1 VGRRRSLRVSLSSCL
16 DFFVGQA
23 LPRLTPIRQAESKLC
38 ILCAASRLASGVC
51 ERVPFPR
58 TIDSEK
64 TFMKPIQVV
73 LVSLVLLSVSLVML
87 GAAAPSY
94 PAGQNWTN
102 YVRIGAYGLQPNNTG
117 EIVASAEASHV
128 FGIEVDNDIPGRYES
143 FVNPEE
149 KLKAI
154 HDVAE
159 TAHRAGN
166 RAFVYI
172 AGTEC
177 ITANADATPHTLAKE
192 HPDWLQRKITGEPA
206 IFGGG
211 SAFWIRKGD
220 EDVWVTPYAS
230 EWRKIYMRRVR
241 QIAGT
246 GIDGIYVDIPYWMTH
261 FDGWEDTW
269 ASFDDHTVAAFKK
282 ETGLDAKK
290 DLKLGDFS
298 DPNFRKWVE
307 FRIRTFTD
315 FMQEI
320 DENAKSVNPEIK
332 TIPEIYPGIEEAAVR
347 VGADV
352 YSLYGVVDAIAHEY
366 SSGSGGHMASARN
379 PLDWF
384 QYQVGMHSFR
394 AFAQGKA
401 TWILNYSWDGDKN
414 VDAREAMMN
423 LAMSEIMAGA
433 NFWDAPGH
441 SMAGSNDL
449 PTRKTILSWIQAHE
463 KTFYSPRAPAHPV
476 GVYFSPDTR
485 NIYADE
491 FIRSYRGILILL
503 MRKHWEFEVVT
514 PRTLADFKGE
524 TLVLPDVRILHDQEK
539 DWLREFVEK
548 GHTLAITGTDATQ
561 LGEAPNVLR
570 FPKNPGKDYMSAMES
585 NFERADPDS
594 QAEFLKSLKNTSEVE
609 VTASPMVAT
618 SIAAVEGSSH
628 IFFAN
633 FAGLRGRV
641 NPVQTPQTG
650 VRVGIAR
657 AGKGKAFFLPF
668 LGDVQEVSGVH
679 QSDGRTSYTLPAI
692 TRGAVF
698 WYESGAAKQTKP

>member
-1 VGRRRSLRVSLSSCL
+1 
-16 DFFVGQA
+16 
-23 LPRLTPIRQAESKLC
+23 
-38 ILCAASRLASGVC
+38 
-51 ERVPFPR
+51 
-58 TIDSEK
+58 
-64 TFMKPIQVV
+64 MKPIQVGF
-73 LVSLVLLSVSLVML
+73 VSLALLSVSLLML
-87 GAAAPSY
+87 GAASY

-102 YVRIGAYGLQPNNTG
+102 YVRIGAYGLQLNNTDK
-117 EIVASAEASHV
+117 IVADARASNV

-159 TAHRAGN
+159 KAHRAGN
-166 RAFVYI
+166 YAFVYI

-177 ITANADATPHTLAKE
+177 ITAKADTTPHTLAKE

-211 SAFWIRKGD
+211 TAFWIRKGD

-230 EWRKIYMRRVR
+230 EWRKIYMQRVR
-241 QIAGT
+241 QIAAT

-315 FMQEI
+315 FMHEI
-320 DENAKSVNPEIK
+320 DENAKLVNPAIK

-352 YSLYGVVDAIAHEY
+352 YSLYGVVDVIAHEY
-366 SSGSGGHMASARN
+366 SLGSGGMASART
-379 PLDWF
+379 PLTWF
-384 QYQVGMHSFR
+384 KYQVGMHSFR

-401 TWILNYSWDGDKN
+401 TWILNYSWDGDKK
-414 VDAREAMMN
+414 VDKTEAMMN

-449 PTRKTILSWIQAHE
+449 PTRKKIFDWIQAHE
-463 KTFYSPRAPAHPV
+463 KMFYLPRMPTHPV
-476 GVYFSPDTR
+476 GVYFSPETR

-491 FIRSYRGILILL
+491 FIRSYRGVLILL
-503 MRKHWEFEVVT
+503 MQKHWEFQVVT
-514 PRTLADFKGE
+514 PRNLTDFKGE
-524 TLVLPDVRILHDQEK
+524 TLVLPDVRILNEQER
-539 DWLREFVEK
+539 DWLRTFVEQK
-548 GHTLAITGTDATQ
+548 HNLVITGADATQ
-561 LGEAPNVLR
+561 LGETANVAR
-570 FPKNPGKDYMSAMES
+570 FPRCPGKAYMIASES
-585 NFERADPDS
+585 DFERADPDS
-594 QAEFLKSLKNTSEVE
+594 QAEFLKSLKNTSDVE
-609 VTASPMVAT
+609 VAASPMVAT
-618 SIAAVEGSSH
+618 SIAHVAGTPH

-633 FAGLRGRV
+633 FAGLVGKE

-650 VRVGIAR
+650 VRVRVAK

-668 LGDVQEVSGVH
+668 LGDVQEVSGVREP
-679 QSDGRTSYTLPAI
+679 DGSTSYTLPTI
-692 TRGAVF
+692 TKGAVF
-698 WYESGAAKQTKP
+698 WYEGGEAKPTKE